1 LRSRLE
7 AHDFA
12 ALGETN
18 VVPVILPEETNPK
31 IFARQLMEQ
40 HGIWVSPIWFI
51 AKPRLRI
58 TVNALHTQEEMD
70 RLVAAMVATRDLL
83 YKPMISA

>member
-1 LRSRLE
+1 MLE
-7 AHDFA
+7 
-12 ALGETN
+12 
-18 VVPVILPEETNPK
+18 K
-31 IFARQLMEQ
+31 

-58 TVNALHTQEEMD
+58 TVNALHSQEEMD